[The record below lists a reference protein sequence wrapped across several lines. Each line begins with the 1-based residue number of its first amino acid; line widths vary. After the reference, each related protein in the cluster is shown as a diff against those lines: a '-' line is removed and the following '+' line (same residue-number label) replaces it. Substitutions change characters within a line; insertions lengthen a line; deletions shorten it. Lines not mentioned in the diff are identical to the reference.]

1 MSARDKTS
9 SRPGFSASA
18 IAALTAA
25 VLLIIVST
33 AQIAYRFTLPTDGWE
48 VYTTEL
54 EHSNWVFWKNLVG
67 APSALQPEDE
77 LLAVEGQSVV
87 DTASIDPLT
96 APPRWQTGQTVQMVV
111 RRDGQEIV
119 VDVPVVH
126 WTLAAVWR
134 SLTSSLDEV
143 SSLLGALVLA
153 CVGFFT
159 CSRRPDLPSARALLI
174 LCATI
179 AASAISGLLPDGL
192 SVAFDRPAFLL
203 TGFFSYAIFG
213 TVIAPSLLAFTLHF
227 PHTKP
232 VIVRHRWL
240 AYIPVAIG
248 LLIALAVY
256 GGEDTAV
263 VGWIGTMGMMAASI
277 LSFIH
282 SSLTQRDAVS
292 RAQLRWAVG
301 GFVAGLAMSLLV
313 FPVAFGWITDTFWAT
328 LLSSGV
334 SVGFT
339 VIGVSLAVA
348 VLRYRLFDIDVIIRR
363 TLVYSIVTALLALVY
378 FGGVAVLQAIFSRLI
393 GGESTLAIVIST
405 LAIAGLFAPLRNRVQ
420 TFVDR
425 RFYRQKYDAEHTL
438 EAFSA
443 RMRDEVDLDRITA
456 DLVNVVEQT
465 IQPAQISLW
474 VVELPSAGEGYSYD

>member
-1 MSARDKTS
+1 MSARHKMS
-9 SRPGFSASA
+9 SRPEFSASA
-18 IAALTAA
+18 ITALTAA
-25 VLLIIVST
+25 VLLVIVST

-67 APSALQPEDE
+67 APSALQPGDE

-87 DTASIDPLT
+87 DTASIDPLP
-96 APPRWQTGQTVQMVV
+96 APPRWQISQTVQMVV
-111 RRDGQEIV
+111 LRDGQEIA
-119 VDVPVVH
+119 VDVPIVH

-134 SLTSSLDEV
+134 ALVSSLDEAT
-143 SSLLGALVLA
+143 SLLGALILA

-159 CSRRPDLPSARALLI
+159 CYRRPDLSSARALLI
-174 LCATI
+174 LCSAI

-192 SVAFDRPAFLL
+192 SVAFDRPAYLL

-227 PHTKP
+227 PHTKG
-232 VIVRHRWL
+232 VILRHRWL
-240 AYIPVAIG
+240 AYVPVAIG

-339 VIGVSLAVA
+339 VIGVSLAIS

-363 TLVYSIVTALLALVY
+363 TLVYGIVTTLLALVY
-378 FGGVAVLQAIFSRLI
+378 FGGVAVLQGLFSGLT
-393 GGESTLAIVIST
+393 GERSTLAVVIST
-405 LAIAGLFAPLRNRVQ
+405 LAIAGLFTPLRNRVQ

-425 RFYRQKYDAEHTL
+425 RFYRQKYDAQKTIEQFGETV
-438 EAFSA
+438 
-443 RMRDEVDLDRITA
+443 RDEVDINNLRAALID
-456 DLVNVVEQT
+456 VVQET
-465 IQPAQISLW
+465 MQPDSVSLW
-474 VVELPSAGEGYSYD
+474 LAQKEN